1 LKKNLIS
8 LLFVLLASIIG
19 QLLYGKLEPVNL
31 IMLYLAAVLVS
42 AYLLGRGPAILA
54 SVTSVI
60 TFDVLFVPPRFRLSV
75 EDAQYFVTFIGLLC
89 VGLLISELVS
99 QLRNRTT
106 AAVANERKAIAL
118 YRLSHD
124 LSKGM
129 NIETIRTIINQAVR
143 SVLRTDCTLFLESEG
158 YFTQTD
164 PYAQDVDPDEA
175 ARRWSY
181 QNVQCAGHGMELWP
195 DAKMAYFPIS
205 TGIKI
210 LGVLGIH
217 GNISGGI
224 WSPEIR
230 QWTETLANQTAI
242 ALERVFLSEETKK
255 MEIVQ
260 EKERLQAAL
269 LNSLSHDLRTPL
281 VAITGTL
288 SHLVNKQTSSQ
299 SSIDREMI
307 DNAKKEADRLN
318 RLDMARAETGNFK
331 VEPTPSDLNDLVG
344 VALKEAESALE
355 GRIVTV
361 DLPTNIPE
369 INIDFPLFLKA
380 FSNLLDNAVKFSPSG
395 SPIDIIA
402 EDKGLLVTLGVADQG
417 IGIPDEQRDKIF
429 DKFYRTS
436 QSSNVPG
443 MGLGLSISRAIIA
456 AHGGEITVHGRPG
469 KGTIFRIG
477 ILTQPAS
484 KAIPS

>member
-1 LKKNLIS
+1 
-8 LLFVLLASIIG
+8 
-19 QLLYGKLEPVNL
+19 
-31 IMLYLAAVLVS
+31 
-42 AYLLGRGPAILA
+42 
-54 SVTSVI
+54 
-60 TFDVLFVPPRFRLSV
+60 
-75 EDAQYFVTFIGLLC
+75 
-89 VGLLISELVS
+89 
-99 QLRNRTT
+99 
-106 AAVANERKAIAL
+106 
-118 YRLSHD
+118 
-124 LSKGM
+124 
-129 NIETIRTIINQAVR
+129 
-143 SVLRTDCTLFLESEG
+143 
-158 YFTQTD
+158 
-164 PYAQDVDPDEA
+164 
-175 ARRWSY
+175 
-181 QNVQCAGHGMELWP
+181 MELWP

-318 RLDMARAETGNFK
+318 RLVTQWLDMARAETGNFK